1 MLADARSSNQPQGTA
16 KIMLDFTVTVSEADF
31 YAANARLFRSGWAP
45 SKVLIGWLSCTI
57 LFSAVASVGINLASA
72 VDDQNLPLALAV
84 GAAIAAFFL
93 AARFAAC
100 WLQLPGSS
108 NKQYALIGTLALPTH
123 YSLSAD
129 RFRARYSEG
138 TSDHP
143 WTRFCDY
150 VDEGKVLM
158 LRRTPGFLFII
169 PKHQLSEQ
177 QLDDLFALLAQ
188 VGVKRG

>member
-45 SKVLIGWLSCTI
+45 SKVLIAWLSTTV
-57 LFSAVASVGINLASA
+57 LLSSVASVGIDLASGMGE
-72 VDDQNLPLALAV
+72 QTLPLAIKV
-84 GAAIAAFFL
+84 GASTAAFFL
-93 AARFAAC
+93 AVRFVVC

-108 NKQYALIGTLALPTH
+108 HQQYALTGTMALPTH
-123 YSLSAD
+123 YSFSAD
-129 RFRARYSEG
+129 RFRANYSEG
-138 TSDHP
+138 SSDHP